1 MSSEAARVTPAD
13 GSPSGLRVWVLAAR
27 LPTLTA
33 AVAPV
38 AVGTGVAIHDEVF
51 SLVPALAALL
61 GALAIQV
68 GANLANDVSD
78 FRRGADTA
86 ERIGPPRVTQLGLLS
101 QRQVLTAMW
110 VAFGV
115 ASLAGVYLTAV
126 AGWPVVAAGVAS
138 ILAAIAY
145 TGGPWPFGY
154 RGLGEVFTFVFFGLV
169 AVAGTYYVQAETL
182 SAGAVAAGVP
192 VGLTVSAI
200 LIVNNVRDIRTD
212 AVAGKRTLA
221 VMLGRRLSRWQFSL
235 TLALAWL
242 TALALWPVGFGPQ
255 ALLALLALP
264 LAIGP
269 LRAVLRSEDGPTP
282 QRRAARHRAA
292 APRLRPADRR
302 RRGALTGW
310 PS

>member
-1 MSSEAARVTPAD
+1 MSSEAAERRVTSPQ
-13 GSPSGLRVWVLAAR
+13 GGPSGLKVWVLAAR

-33 AVAPV
+33 AIAPV
-38 AVGTGVAIHDEVF
+38 AVGTGVAVHDGRF
-51 SLVPALAALL
+51 SLWPALAALL
-61 GALAIQV
+61 GALAIQI

-110 VAFGV
+110 VTFAV
-115 ASLAGVYLTAV
+115 ATLAGVYLTAV
-126 AGWPVVAAGVAS
+126 AGWPVIAAGVGS

-169 AVAGTYYVQAETL
+169 AVGGTYYVQAEILTFEVL
-182 SAGAVAAGVP
+182 AAAVP
-192 VGLTVSAI
+192 VGFTVSAI
-200 LIVNNVRDIRTD
+200 LIVNNIRDIETD

-221 VMLGRRLSRWQFSL
+221 VMLGRRLSRWQFSA
-235 TLALAWL
+235 TLALAWIV
-242 TALALWPVGFGPQ
+242 AVALWPIGFGPQ

-269 LRAVLRSEDGPTP
+269 LRAVLRSEDGPTLNTAL
-282 QRRAARHRAA
+282 RATARLHLAFGLLIAVGAA
-292 APRLRPADRR
+292 L
-302 RRGALTGW
+302 
-310 PS
+310 

>member
-1 MSSEAARVTPAD
+1 MTPAD
-13 GSPSGLRVWVLAAR
+13 GSPSGLKVWVLAAR

-38 AVGTGVAIHDEVF
+38 AVGTGVAVHDELF
-51 SLVPALAALL
+51 SLVPALAALI

-101 QRQVLTAMW
+101 ERQVLTAMW
-110 VAFGV
+110 GAF
-115 ASLAGVYLTAV
+115 ALATLAGVYLTAV

-169 AVAGTYYVQAETL
+169 AVAGTYYVQAEAL
-182 SAGAVAAGVP
+182 SLEVLAAAVP

-200 LIVNNVRDIRTD
+200 LIVNNVRDIETD
-212 AVAGKRTLA
+212 AAAGKRTLA
-221 VMLGRRLSRWQFSL
+221 VMLGRRLSRWQFSV

-242 TALALWPVGFGPQ
+242 TAVALWPVGFGPQ

-269 LRAVLRSEDGPTP
+269 LRVVLTSEDGPTLNAAL
-282 QRRAARHRAA
+282 RATARLHLALGLLIAA
-292 APRLRPADRR
+292 
-302 RRGALTGW
+302 GAAL
-310 PS
+310 

>member
-13 GSPSGLRVWVLAAR
+13 SNPSGLRVWVLAAR

-33 AVAPV
+33 AIAPV
-38 AVGTGVAIHDEVF
+38 AVGTGVAVHDEVF

-115 ASLAGVYLTAV
+115 ATLAGVYLTAV

-169 AVAGTYYVQAETL
+169 AVAGTYYVQAEAL
-182 SAGAVAAGVP
+182 SAGAIAAGVP

-212 AVAGKRTLA
+212 AAAGKRTLA

-242 TALALWPVGFGPQ
+242 TAVALWPIDFGPQ

-269 LRAVLRSEDGPTP
+269 LRAVLRSEDGPTLNAAL
-282 QRRAARHRAA
+282 RATARLHLAFGLLIAVGAA
-292 APRLRPADRR
+292 L
-302 RRGALTGW
+302 
-310 PS
+310 